1 MSTTQTMNE
10 IRDLNLSY
18 LLFAQSQ
25 IRSDKAQALYRLGI
39 DEHVADLVA
48 QMSPQQLVR
57 VASRHMLL
65 CAMRFDD
72 ELIWSL
78 LTDSHAP
85 SAARAGAEASADRLH
100 ASVLMA
106 GCRAAPARP

>member
-1 MSTTQTMNE
+1 MSSQQVLNE
-10 IRDLNLSY
+10 IRDLNLSF

-25 IRSDKAQALYRLGI
+25 IRSDKVQALYRLGM
-39 DEHVADLVA
+39 DEHVAGLVA

-57 VASRHMLL
+57 IASRPMLL

-78 LTDSHAP
+78 LSDSHAP
-85 SAARAGAEASADRLH
+85 SSAGAATGGSADYLH

-106 GCRAAPARP
+106 GRRASAAAA